1 MRHPLDAVL
10 APRSVAVIG
19 ASTVLHK
26 TGGRRWRSLVEGGF
40 PGALY
45 PIHPSASEVL
55 GRRAYRSITDV
66 PGPVDLAVVLVR
78 PELVPRIVADCVASS
93 IPAVVVITAGFGES
107 GPEGKGIEEDMARV
121 ARAGGT
127 RILGPNCAGVFSRS
141 GRVNGLGWSPPPGP
155 VALIS
160 QSGNMALT
168 FAQLAREKG
177 LGFSKIVTIG
187 NAADLGVA
195 ECLDYLLEDPDSEV
209 IVVYLE
215 GLRPMEGRALHDLI
229 RRHGPRKPVVVFK
242 PGRTETGRRAALSH
256 TGALAGEDRIVEAAF
271 RQAGALRV
279 AESEDAWDA
288 AIALASLRPL
298 APDAIVVLSDGGGH
312 ATIVADTAARHG
324 LGVPA
329 LSEAT
334 RAALAR
340 ILSPRGATANPV
352 DFAGLAEEEPGTVP
366 RALDVC
372 LADPGIGGAILAG
385 HFGGYVKMT
394 TEELGRRETA
404 AAREIAG
411 LVKRHAKPVIVHTI
425 YAEEPLPALEE
436 LRQAAIPVYRS
447 LEASAK
453 AMVAAAR
460 WARILARER
469 TGDARRSRPDPERV
483 AAVLARAARR
493 PPRCLLEPDARDLL
507 AAYGIPVPPC
517 RVTATAD
524 ETARA
529 AGELAGPLALPLAL
543 KVVAPGIV
551 HKTEIGGVLLDV
563 RGPEAARAAHLTL
576 LERAGRAGV
585 DSPRVLITPMITDG
599 LEAAVGA
606 VRDAQFGP
614 VVMFGLGGIFLEA
627 LDDVAF
633 GLAPLGQADAQ
644 AMLREIRGRPLLEGF
659 RGRPPCDLPSLVDV
673 LIRVSELAADRPE
686 IAELDLN
693 PVFLTARGALIA
705 DARIMLDPGSG
716 VCSLSPSG
724 ERAG

>member
-1 MRHPLDAVL
+1 MRHPLDGLL

-26 TGGRRWRSLVEGGF
+26 TGGRRWRSLVEADF

-45 PIHPSASEVL
+45 PIHPSAAEVL
-55 GRRAYRSITDV
+55 GRKAYRSITEV

-78 PELVPRIVADCVASS
+78 SELVPGIVGDCVASRV
-93 IPAVVVITAGFGES
+93 PAVVVITAGFGES
-107 GPEGKGIEEDMARV
+107 GSAGKRIEEAMTAA

-141 GRVNGLGWSPPPGP
+141 GRVNVLGWSPPPGP
-155 VALIS
+155 IALIS

-187 NAADLGVA
+187 NAADLGIA
-195 ECLDYLLEDPDSEV
+195 ECLDYLLGDPDTEV
-209 IVVYLE
+209 VVVYLE
-215 GLRPMEGRALHDLI
+215 GLRPMEGRALYDLI
-229 RRHGPRKPVVVFK
+229 RRHGPRKAVVVFK
-242 PGRTETGRRAALSH
+242 PGRTETGRRAAFSH
-256 TGALAGEDRIVEAAF
+256 TGALSGEDRIVEAAF
-271 RQAGALRV
+271 RQGGALRV

-298 APDAIVVLSDGGGH
+298 ETDAIVVLSDGGGH

-324 LGVPA
+324 LSVPP
-329 LSEAT
+329 LSAAT
-334 RAALAR
+334 REALGR

-352 DFAGLAEEEPGTVP
+352 DFAGLAEEEPGAVP
-366 RALDVC
+366 RALDAC
-372 LADPGIGGAILAG
+372 LADPKIGGAILAG

-404 AAREIAG
+404 AAREIAE
-411 LVKRHAKPVIVHTI
+411 LVTRHAKPVVVHTI
-425 YAEEPLPALEE
+425 YAEEPLPALGE
-436 LRQAAIPVYRS
+436 LRRAAIPIYRS

-453 AMVAAAR
+453 AMAAVAR
-460 WARILARER
+460 WARILRRER
-469 TGDARRSRPDPERV
+469 TGEGRRSRPDSRRV
-483 AAVLARAARR
+483 ADVLARA
-493 PPRCLLEPDARDLL
+493 PQQSPRGLLEPDARDLL
-507 AAYGIPVPPC
+507 AAYGIPVPPF
-517 RVTATAD
+517 RVTASPD
-524 ETARA
+524 ETARVA
-529 AGELAGPLALPLAL
+529 TELDRPLAL

-563 RGPEAARAAHLTL
+563 SGPEAARAAHLTL
-576 LERAGRAGV
+576 LERAGRAGAE
-585 DSPRVLITPMITDG
+585 SLKVLVTPMIRDG
-599 LEAAVGA
+599 VEAAIGA

-627 LDDVAF
+627 LDDVTF
-633 GLAPLGQADAQ
+633 RLAPLGPADADE
-644 AMLREIRGRPLLEGF
+644 MIGEIRSRRLFDGL
-659 RGRPPCDLPSLVDV
+659 RGGPPCDLTGAADL
-673 LIRVSELAADRPE
+673 LIRVSELAADRPD

-705 DARIMLDPGSG
+705 DARVMLAAGPAPAAPAGR
-716 VCSLSPSG
+716 P
-724 ERAG
+724 RA